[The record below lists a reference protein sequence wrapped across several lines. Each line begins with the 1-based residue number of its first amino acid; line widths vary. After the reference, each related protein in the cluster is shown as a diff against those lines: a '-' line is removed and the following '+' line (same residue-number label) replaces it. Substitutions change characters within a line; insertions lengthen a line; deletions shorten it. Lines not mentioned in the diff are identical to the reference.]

1 METDDSAA
9 TAAVK
14 NEPLSQTSTTSST
27 PVPPTQSTGSQPT
40 TTGASGTGTTAP
52 LKSKQPAITLPEV
65 DVYLHLLVLLFALD
79 RKKYQQVFN
88 AFLFL
93 TPNINH
99 FKLFLYQVDRS
110 SRENN
115 GKNRHPKQT
124 ILGFNSGQMLLFLR
138 SRL

>member
-93 TPNINH
+93 TPNIN
-99 FKLFLYQVDRS
+99 Q
-110 SRENN
+110 
-115 GKNRHPKQT
+115 
-124 ILGFNSGQMLLFLR
+124 I
-138 SRL
+138 